1 MMKLTLSLLLL
12 ILIWPPIASVTA
24 IDINDDPRYLTARDL
39 RNEARADWLEAK
51 AELVSARQ
59 EYATC
64 LESGD
69 PPDVE
74 LNPIAQRVHLAVE
87 AAC

>member
-1 MMKLTLSLLLL
+1 MMKLTLPLLLL
-12 ILIWPPIASVTA
+12 IAFWHPIASVTA
-24 IDINDDPRYLTARDL
+24 IDVNDDPRYFAAREL

-59 EYATC
+59 AYATC

-69 PPDVE
+69 PPMSS
-74 LNPIAQRVHLAVE
+74 
-87 AAC
+87 